1 MTAATFNTRRK
12 KRKKNSQLAR
22 PLPPEVLLEI
32 ARLVQSSQLPQQP
45 PDLAP
50 FDAIVGKLVAEA
62 FAASATRRLS
72 KGQWESIAAQADA
85 AGFRLKENL
94 EQQAKLIL
102 ASWNQQQMLTPD
114 KLITTFLRALK
125 SKQQKLRR
133 GALRRLYRAKDNYL
147 GIHSEMSGS

>member
-1 MTAATFNTRRK
+1 MAAATPNTRRK
-12 KRKKNSQLAR
+12 KQARHAPTLPPKLVLELAR
-22 PLPPEVLLEI
+22 FFQKSPLE
-32 ARLVQSSQLPQQP
+32 QP
-45 PDLAP
+45 SDLAP

-85 AGFRLKENL
+85 AGFKLKEDL
-94 EQQAKLIL
+94 EKQAKLVL
-102 ASWNQQQMLTPD
+102 ASWNQQQTLNPD
-114 KLITTFLRALK
+114 KIITTFLRALK

-147 GIHSEMSGS
+147 RFHSEVSG